1 MDDESQDRER
11 EWQAA
16 KQAGQTAVVVITTA
30 TLLLSATVGIS
41 GERKDKGKGAKR
53 TEEKAAEAMISQGAD
68 SSQNQK
74 SSMRLGN

>member
-1 MDDESQDRER
+1 MNEWTTRVKIVNESGRQQSKQDR
-11 EWQAA
+11 
-16 KQAGQTAVVVITTA
+16 TAVVVITPA

-74 SSMRLGN
+74 KVP